1 MFKKAMEELDKLSK
15 SETPETELEALAK
28 ALQEE
33 LGDGVEVVL
42 KKSEGKTQAELDAE
56 AETLRKSQEAE
67 EAEEAETLRK
77 AQEAEEAE
85 AERLRKS
92 QQGQQ
97 TDEELMIEAS
107 ECFRDLQK
115 SVVDGQ
121 EATLGELDVLKKS
134 VGALLNLNIKLA
146 GVVGDLVKSQRAD
159 MEEMKK
165 SLGSMGA
172 TPMAPNAARI
182 GTGAAETE
190 EGELKKSRPEIQ
202 EALQKAVQEGKVA
215 SYWLSNFGT
224 HKNVELL
231 PQEVRDIIEV

>member
-1 MFKKAMEELDKLSK
+1 MFKKAMEELDALSK
-15 SETPETELEALAK
+15 SENPEDELEALAK
-28 ALQEE
+28 ALQAE
-33 LGDGVEVVL
+33 LGEGVEVVL
-42 KKSEGKTQAELDAE
+42 KKAVEKTQAELDAE
-56 AETLRKSQEAE
+56 ADTLRKAQ

-77 AQEAEEAE
+77 AKEVEEAE

-92 QQGQQ
+92 QQTQM
-97 TDEELMIEAS
+97 TEEELLVEAS
-107 ECFRDLQK
+107 ELYRDLTK
-115 SVVDGQ
+115 AVVEGH
-121 EATLGELDVLKKS
+121 ESTLGELDVLKKS

-146 GVVGDLVKSQRAD
+146 GVVGELVKSQRAD

-172 TPMAPNAARI
+172 GAVVPNAARI
-182 GTGAAETE
+182 GTGAAEHE

-202 EALQKAVQEGKVA
+202 EALQKAVQEGTVA
-215 SYWLSNFGT
+215 AYWLSNFGT